1 MTPRAVLAVMAV
13 PVMLAASV
21 RPARAQAWLPA
32 QGEGAV
38 SFVYQDLF
46 DRYHQ
51 FPGVGKVDSGPT
63 TSRSVLV
70 DVTYGLTDRIAVS
83 FGVPWVAA
91 KYVGP
96 APHPLADLSG
106 ATPRFYGA
114 TPLDDGTYHGTIQ
127 DVRFDIRYNLT
138 KKWLVLT
145 PFIGTS
151 APSHDY
157 VTLAHA
163 APGQRLKQL
172 QIGVSGA
179 KMLDRAVPGLFVQG
193 RYAYAFT
200 EKKLDISHN
209 RSNVDL
215 EVGYFVTPR
224 LRVMAL
230 GAGQLTHGGIDMVPS
245 PRLNLPANQFLHH
258 DQITRINFLNVGG
271 GVAYSITERI
281 DVFGSMIRT
290 VAARNGHLID
300 RGLSTG
306 LSWSF
311 SVGRAKDRAIARAE
325 QSLAK
330 CVCTKSAS

>member
-1 MTPRAVLAVMAV
+1 MTPRSVLGLMTV
-13 PVMLAASV
+13 PILLAASAGS
-21 RPARAQAWLPA
+21 ARAQAWLPA

-51 FPGVGKVDSGPT
+51 FPGIGKVDNGPT
-63 TSRSVLV
+63 TSRSILV

-91 KYVGP
+91 KYVGSS
-96 APHPLADLSG
+96 PHPQVDLSG
-106 ATPRFYGA
+106 ATPRFFGA
-114 TPLDDGTYHGTIQ
+114 TPLDDGSFHGTLQ
-127 DVRFDIRYNLT
+127 DVRFDVRYNLT

-145 PFIGTS
+145 PFIGT
-151 APSHDY
+151 AGPSRSY
-157 VTLAHA
+157 TTLAHA
-163 APGQRLKQL
+163 APGQGLKQL
-172 QIGVSGA
+172 QLGVSGA
-179 KMLDRAVPGLFVQG
+179 KMLDRYVPGLFVQG
-193 RYAYAFT
+193 RYAYAIA

-209 RSNVDL
+209 RSNADL
-215 EVGYFVTPR
+215 ELGYFVTPR

-230 GAGQLTHGGIDMVPS
+230 GAGQVTHGGIDIITNARV
-245 PRLNLPANQFLHH
+245 RLPASQFLHH

-271 GVAYSITERI
+271 GVAYSISERI
-281 DVFGSMIRT
+281 DVFASMIRT
-290 VAARNGHLID
+290 VAARNGHMVD
-300 RGLSTG
+300 RGLTTG

-311 SVGRAKDRAIARAE
+311 SAGRAKDRAIVSAE